1 MDKTSPSSFVHQD
14 LWIIVQL
21 LLMKSYF
28 GFVHI
33 EAYQYYLTYRFGVSQ
48 RAVILSS
55 GASVLRCCSCRPF
68 YFPSFS
74 KWYCT
79 VRWHIFFYMYH
90 FKCIVYIVFKD
101 GIRLNEWM
109 PWSLWFAFAAETELC
124 VCAGSSREHKILSK
138 CLMCQALIIGEPGG
152 KQNAIYM
159 TPKIKRCSLVAF
171 VFAWLVFF
179 VSSLYLYVKRTVKLH
194 ILN

>member
-101 GIRLNEWM
+101 EIRLNEWM

-124 VCAGSSREHKILSK
+124 VQEARGSTKYWVSVWCVRPWLLESLEENKTLFTWPPKSRD
-138 CLMCQALIIGEPGG
+138 AL
-152 KQNAIYM
+152 
-159 TPKIKRCSLVAF
+159 
-171 VFAWLVFF
+171 
-179 VSSLYLYVKRTVKLH
+179 
-194 ILN
+194 